1 MGALLADPRRLE
13 MMSEAALA
21 LARPDAAAEIA
32 AEVLR
37 AAGA

>member
-1 MGALLADPRRLE
+1 LADPRRLQA
-13 MMSEAALA
+13 MSVAALR
-21 LARPDAAAEIA
+21 LARPNAAAEIA